1 MGFQILAYA
10 VENITGIAFP
20 DLVVQELIEPL
31 ELHRTYVTNPGNVSD
46 AVKYIGW
53 DLDFGDEAP

>member
-1 MGFQILAYA
+1 
-10 VENITGIAFP
+10 
-20 DLVVQELIEPL
+20 VVQELIEPL